1 MDSRG
6 PVHIHGTFWQENYRH
21 EIQKLK
27 LNQSMTQ
34 LSNFSKV
41 VWTALKNLK
50 KSSNKVI
57 KAADKSG
64 AAIVWQADLYRQDL
78 QATRQLYD
86 FEFSFYIHTVNLTG
100 NQKVVK
106 ELFRTSQVG
115 KNWQLLPTLW
125 SNTQSFLLSEPP
137 AFLWKWKFPIKI
149 DQLFQHAVT
158 PRNISRAV

>member
-1 MDSRG
+1 
-6 PVHIHGTFWQENYRH
+6 
-21 EIQKLK
+21 
-27 LNQSMTQ
+27 MTRF
-34 LSNFSKV
+34 SNFSKA

-50 KSSNKVI
+50 KSSNMVI

-78 QATRQLYD
+78 QATRQLYY

-115 KNWQLLPTLW
+115 KNWQLLPTL
-125 SNTQSFLLSEPP
+125 
-137 AFLWKWKFPIKI
+137 
-149 DQLFQHAVT
+149 
-158 PRNISRAV
+158 